1 MEESNLHKVKDLLE
15 LMEISE
21 QITNESLEEY
31 ILLSSLVKEL
41 IDFKNR
47 CRESIIYR
55 IAMTLYHSSR
65 YWDSHIIDILDDPIS
80 VYFKLSS
87 NTIFQ
92 EKYPD
97 LWETINLK
105 RNRMLRTN
113 FMKTLICFLMAT
125 FLYYNN
131 GGE

>member
-1 MEESNLHKVKDLLE
+1 MEENYLNKIKDLLE
-15 LMEISE
+15 VMELSE
-21 QITNESLEEY
+21 QITDENSEEY
-31 ILLSSLVKEL
+31 KLLSSLVKEL

-47 CRESIIYR
+47 CKESIIYR
-55 IAMTLYHSSR
+55 IAMTLYHSAR

-87 NTIFQ
+87 NEVFR
-92 EKYPD
+92 EKFPD
-97 LWETINLK
+97 LWKIINLK
-105 RNRMLRTN
+105 RNRALRAN

-125 FLYYNN
+125 YLYYKN